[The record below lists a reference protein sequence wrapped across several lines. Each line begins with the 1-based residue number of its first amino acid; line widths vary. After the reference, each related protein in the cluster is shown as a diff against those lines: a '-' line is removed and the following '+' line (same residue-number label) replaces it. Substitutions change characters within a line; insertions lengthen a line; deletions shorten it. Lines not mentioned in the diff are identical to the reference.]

1 MATECYCAVLRAA
14 ARRLTAQYDA
24 ALEPVGINLAQF
36 SLLRNIE
43 RAAPVSLTELGRR
56 VELDRST
63 VGRNVRVLQRLGL
76 VRIAPGPDHREASVE
91 LSELGHD
98 LLGRAAPLWREAQHR
113 IEARLD
119 ATQAAELR
127 GLLQLL

>member
-1 MATECYCAVLRAA
+1 M
-14 ARRLTAQYDA
+14 TAQYDA
-24 ALEPVGINLAQF
+24 ALESVGITHAQF

-43 RAAPVSLTELGRR
+43 RAAPRSLTELGRR

-76 VRIAPGPDHREASVE
+76 VRIAAGSDQREASVE
-91 LSELGHD
+91 LTEQ
-98 LLGRAAPLWREAQHR
+98 GRALLQRAVPLWREVQCR
-113 IEARLD
+113 IEAKLD

-127 GLLQLL
+127 KLLQML